1 MPAFLGVNRE
11 EARREGERLVE
22 QLRSKFRQDVGNA
35 RFIGRFSVA
44 GLIAKMRPVVESRLT
59 GSEPPADTT
68 TTPKQPVDGVPP
80 DFAIL
85 SASELLDLLLTCTIE
100 TAGEILAYEEGHLR
114 RTTVLDAARR
124 RVGE

>member
-59 GSEPPADTT
+59 GSEPLADTT
-68 TTPKQPVDGVPP
+68 TPARPVDGVPP

-100 TAGEILAYEEGHLR
+100 TAREILAYEESHLR

-124 RVGE
+124 RVGG